1 MVVVVAG
8 IKGTGIN
15 TVMGFAFPKMCYLC
29 LMTKTT
35 TCKAKTTQTF
45 LSTYETIFS

>member
-15 TVMGFAFPKMCYLC
+15 TVMGLRFPEDVLLVSYDQNNDM
-29 LMTKTT
+29 
-35 TCKAKTTQTF
+35 
-45 LSTYETIFS
+45 